1 MKKLLILMFIG
12 FSILGCS
19 TTPISL
25 NEAKDVPKER
35 VFKFQN
41 DVSNYANL
49 VLIRDKG
56 LVGSGCYINVFIN
69 GEEAARLETKERVSL
84 YAPSGNII
92 IGSSIQGKGLCGFNP
107 PRREREFAFKNGE
120 RKVFRL
126 FIDQN
131 GNTDIIPTTL
141 Y

>member
-1 MKKLLILMFIG
+1 MKKSLILVIIVSFL
-12 FSILGCS
+12 SGCS
-19 TTPISL
+19 TTPLSL
-25 NEAKDVPKER
+25 NEIKDVPGER
-35 VFKFQN
+35 IFGYQN
-41 DVSNYANL
+41 KVDNYANL

-69 GEEAARLETKERVSL
+69 GQEVAELETRERVSL

-92 IGSSIQGKGLCGFNP
+92 IGSSLQGSGLCSFNP
-107 PRREREFAFKNGE
+107 PRREREFSFKDGE

-126 FIDQN
+126 SIDQN
-131 GNTDIIPTTL
+131 GNTDITPTTL

>member
-1 MKKLLILMFIG
+1 MKRLLILMFIG
-12 FSILGCS
+12 FSITGCS

-41 DVSNYANL
+41 SVSNYANL

-92 IGSSIQGKGLCGFNP
+92 IGSSIQGKGLCSFNP
-107 PRREREFAFKNGE
+107 PRREREFTFREGE
-120 RKVFRL
+120 KKVFRL